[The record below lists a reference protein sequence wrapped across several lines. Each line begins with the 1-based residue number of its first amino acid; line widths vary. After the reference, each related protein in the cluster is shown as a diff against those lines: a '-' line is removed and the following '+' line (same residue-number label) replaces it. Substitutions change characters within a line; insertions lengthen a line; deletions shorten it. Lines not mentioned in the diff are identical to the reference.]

1 MTARARCRQ
10 PSRPRRPGGSAQ
22 PDVVGRLPPSLDR
35 RGPAPWGRRSR
46 PLLAPGR
53 RRVPEG
59 RAGRPA
65 RRGRPGDGGL
75 AKRDGRG
82 PPSSLDQGRPHASE
96 RFQRLTA
103 DHGLTCSMS
112 RAGKVWDT
120 WATERFLSPPK
131 TERTAR
137 KAWRTRDTARA
148 DLFDPSGASPTRP
161 ARPQTGAH
169 PSPATFERQAVL
181 PRLPAH
187 ETSSRPSCPGQCR

>member
-46 PLLAPGR
+46 PLLAPRR

-75 AKRDGRG
+75 AKREGRG
-82 PPSSLDQGRPHASE
+82 PPSSFGPGPPPCERAVPAPHGRPRPHLLDEPGRQGLGHLGDGTLPVAAQDRTDRPQGLAHPRHRPGRPVRPLG
-96 RFQRLTA
+96 RF
-103 DHGLTCSMS
+103 
-112 RAGKVWDT
+112 
-120 WATERFLSPPK
+120 PN
-131 TERTAR
+131 
-137 KAWRTRDTARA
+137 
-148 DLFDPSGASPTRP
+148 PTRP
-161 ARPQTGAH
+161 PPTGGH